1 MEGPEMDKG
10 VRGLEAGADGG
21 AADDRPKPLTTEER
35 PWGRSTVLVEG
46 PRYTIERLE
55 MSPGQRM
62 SIQMHY
68 HRSEH
73 WVVVAGTA
81 RVRVG
86 DREVY
91 LHPNQSAFVPPATP
105 HRVENPG
112 SVPLVLIEIRTGE
125 YLQEDDLAHAQ
136 EPQWRAP
143 SAPEGPE
150 VAAAA
155 GYVERKAY
163 GGSRLVRRPS
173 NPGMGEGSGR
183 GSGDRPR
190 LLP

>member
-1 MEGPEMDKG
+1 MDSSVPG
-10 VRGLEAGADGG
+10 HEAGADGWTG
-21 AADDRPKPLTTEER
+21 TDRLVPLTTEER
-35 PWGRSTVLVEG
+35 PWGHSTVLVEG
-46 PRYTIERLE
+46 PRYCIERLQ
-55 MSPGQRM
+55 MPPGQRM
-62 SIQMHY
+62 GIQMHY

-125 YLQEDDLAHAQ
+125 YLQEDDPLHAQ
-136 EPQWRAP
+136 PADGRAP
-143 SAPEGPE
+143 SPPEGPVE
-150 VAAAA
+150 AAAE

-163 GGSRLVRRPS
+163 GGSRLVRMPS
-173 NPGMGEGSGR
+173 NPAIGEGSGGR
-183 GSGDRPR
+183 GGDRPALR
-190 LLP
+190 P